1 MAERLDEEA
10 CLLVKSL
17 DLEDVDLSVDADDE
31 GEVCRVAEMFDEES
45 CLLVKSVD
53 DDEDNAGSVAEI
65 LEEEVGRLLK
75 LLDRENVDWRVEA
88 DEEDEVYRA
97 VGVVDEFEVPGLL
110 VIARDKDSLV
120 EADDEDEIC
129 RVVGKVDKVL
139 G

>member
-10 CLLVKSL
+10 ELLVKWL
-17 DLEDVDLSVDADDE
+17 DVEDVDLSVDADDE
-31 GEVCRVAEMFDEES
+31 GEVCRVTEMFDEKS
-45 CLLVKSVD
+45 CLLVKSLD

-75 LLDRENVDWRVEA
+75 LLGRENVDWR

-120 EADDEDEIC
+120 EADDEDEVC
-129 RVVGKVDKVL
+129 RVVGMVDKVL